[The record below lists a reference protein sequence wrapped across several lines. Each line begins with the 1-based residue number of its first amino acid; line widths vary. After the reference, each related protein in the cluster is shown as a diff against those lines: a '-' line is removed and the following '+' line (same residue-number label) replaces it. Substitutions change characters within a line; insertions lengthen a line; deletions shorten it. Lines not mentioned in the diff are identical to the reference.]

1 MATTAI
7 EDYLKHIFLLQEEVE
22 GGALI
27 PMGELAESIGVV
39 PGTATAMVK
48 RLAESGLLAYEPYG
62 GVRLTSPGR
71 DQAIAILR
79 RHRLIETFLVRVLGL
94 DWSEVHDEA
103 EELEHA
109 MSELVLERIDAF
121 LNYPTVDPHGDPIP
135 SHEGTIGS
143 CGQRT
148 IMDCQQGE
156 RVRIARVLDQGSSFL
171 QFVDRCGLRPG
182 AELTIQSVDPIAGA
196 VSLIINS
203 KIIEHTEPVILGHPA
218 ARKLIVEG
226 VE

>member
-7 EDYLKHIFLLQEEVE
+7 EDYLKHIFHLEQE
-22 GGALI
+22 ADDNSLI

-48 RLAESGLLAYEPYG
+48 RLSQSGLLTYEPYG
-62 GVRLTSPGR
+62 GVRLTSIGR
-71 DQAIAILR
+71 HEAIAILR

-94 DWSEVHDEA
+94 DWSQVHDEA

-109 MSELVLERIDAF
+109 MSDLVLERIDAF

-135 SHEGTIGS
+135 SHEGTIDPT
-143 CGQRT
+143 GQRT
-148 IMDCQQGE
+148 IMDCQKGE
-156 RVRIARVLDQGSSFL
+156 RVRITRVLDQGQSFL
-171 QFVDRCGLRPG
+171 QFVDRCGLKPG
-182 AELTIQSVDPIAGA
+182 AQLTIKSVDPIAGA

-203 KIIEHTEPVILGHPA
+203 KSGKKEEPIILGHPA
-218 ARKLIVEG
+218 ARKLIIESV
-226 VE
+226 